1 MVQVDQAPRKG
12 KLAPAPAG
20 KLRPA
25 AAAARIGVT
34 PGTLAKWRSA
44 GIGPAYYVVAG
55 RIIYNETDCDA
66 YVEAGR
72 VQPGTA
78 A

>member
-1 MVQVDQAPRKG
+1 MEQIDHAPRKG

-25 AAAARIGVT
+25 AAAARVGVT

-44 GIGPAYYVVAG
+44 GVGPAYYVVAG
-55 RIIYNETDCDA
+55 RIIYNQSDLDA
-66 YVEAGR
+66 YVEARR
-72 VQPGTA
+72 VQPGA
-78 A
+78 AA